1 MSNLKTRLDALGPGL
16 IFALGTFGARDFI
29 SNTIAGATFGLGMI
43 WVPILAI
50 LARFVVLDASARY
63 VMCTGDTVLSGISR
77 FGRMPVLIL
86 FVISLLRRH
95 VSALTKVLLLG
106 VAADLAFPLP
116 TQYSMFIWAIASWGC
131 SFIVLYWG
139 RYKIAERIS
148 RPMAAIMALSL
159 LLVIIISRPDFTY
172 LGSSLLK
179 SMERSTWTQENSSLI
194 ILAVFTAAVGSI
206 SNLSYSAYVYEKGW
220 VSLQSIRKQK
230 FDLIVSLS
238 LMGLMIIMIQ
248 FAAASILN
256 SRGIVVERIEDI
268 SRVYSEILGG
278 PGRFLFGV
286 TLWCGAFAGSI
297 SNGAGQGMMLA
308 DAYHRHL
315 ARDANAKYNETPPSQ
330 LPAYRWSILFMFTS
344 PFYVFLTDWTPI
356 GLVFAYSL
364 ISLITLPVMILF
376 LLLLTADRKRMGDQV
391 NSVLANVVLL
401 FTIGFSVFIAW
412 QGFVELTQA
421 K

>member
-1 MSNLKTRLDALGPGL
+1 MSYLKSRLDALGPGL

-63 VMCTGDTVLSGISR
+63 VMCTGDTVLSGIGR
-77 FGRMPVLIL
+77 FGRTPVLIL

-106 VAADLAFPLP
+106 VGADMAFPLP
-116 TQYSMFIWAIASWGC
+116 TQYSIFIWAVISWIC
-131 SFIVLYWG
+131 SFIVLFWG
-139 RYKIAERIS
+139 RYQIAERIS
-148 RPMAAIMALSL
+148 RPIAAIMALSL
-159 LLVIIISRPDFTY
+159 LLVIVISRPDFTC
-172 LGSSLLK
+172 LGASLMSS
-179 SMERSTWTQENSSLI
+179 MDGSTWRHENANLI

-220 VSLQSIRKQK
+220 VSLQAIRKQK

-238 LMGLMIIMIQ
+238 LMGLMIIMIE

-268 SRVYSEILGG
+268 SRVYSEILGI

-286 TLWCGAFAGSI
+286 TLWCGAFASSI
-297 SNGAGQGMMLA
+297 SNGAGQGMLLA

-315 ARDANAKYNETPPSQ
+315 ARNANSDYSETPPSQ

-391 NSVLANVVLL
+391 NSVLVNLVLL
-401 FTIGFSVFIAW
+401 FTIGFSLFISW
-412 QGFVELTQA
+412 QGFVELA
-421 K
+421 KSN